1 MPQYP
6 IPQFIEEEG
15 KIIFFMTFRQ
25 FFMLVGGGVGCV
37 IFYFLFPFA
46 LFVIASILLMG
57 IIFVVAFVKV
67 HNASIITVFM
77 HFLGFTTS
85 TKNYIWKKQNRP
97 YPMKVEKAGP
107 QKQSIETFGKKPEEV
122 HIAKIQNSKLKEIKK
137 LVETKK

>member
-57 IIFVVAFVKV
+57 IIFVVAFIKIN
-67 HNASIITVFM
+67 NASIITVLM

-97 YPMKVEKAGP
+97 YPMKVEKEQP
-107 QKQSIETFGKKPEEV
+107 KKQSIETFGRK
-122 HIAKIQNSKLKEIKK
+122 
-137 LVETKK
+137 